1 MRSVLTLLGLAAA
14 CSKDAGSLFGW
25 TVDDLEVEVD
35 SLKKRADSSD
45 ADIVALQ
52 STISSLQKRIEGV
65 EGDLTCSG
73 TNNNN
78 RKKFN
83 LAQLELLLTPA
94 NAAQV
99 LFPFL
104 GFRTEIVLTSP
115 LTSAS
120 KKRRTTTTG
129 DCPELPMGKL
139 LLSLPITTSNFTCQ
153 VCMRKTRSMAL
164 FTSPAN
170 RKSFSKQTMIF
181 ASSACILITS

>member
-1 MRSVLTLLGLAAA
+1 MRSVLALLGLAAA

-45 ADIVALQ
+45 ADLVALQ
-52 STISSLQKRIEGV
+52 STITSLQKRIEGV

-78 RKKFN
+78 RKNIN
-83 LAQLELLLTPA
+83 LAQLERLLTRA
-94 NAAQV
+94 NAARV

-104 GFRTEIVLTSP
+104 GFRTETASTSP
-115 LTSAS
+115 LMSAS

-129 DCPELPMGKL
+129 DCRELPPGKQ

-153 VCMRKTRSMAL
+153 VCTRKTRLTVL
-164 FTSPAN
+164 FTSPAS
-170 RKSFSKQTMIF
+170 RKSFSKRTMTF
-181 ASSACILITS
+181 ASSACISITS